1 MNGTEAYWIYI
12 TAGVGIVAALLGSL
26 LTQGFARSREER
38 REEKALRNLVDGIGK
53 EYRLNLFEALGEMQA
68 LVIGRDGD
76 LLSDIDRATHLDP
89 GRLSLVPVEPILHRS
104 AMTNLADLDHATM
117 AIIGYGYRELER
129 QKQGIR
135 EAVEE
140 RRLVYGQVQ
149 DLVHEVV
156 KGLASLYLWNNYY
169 GRTPADVGSVRK
181 RDLLA
186 FARRQGL
193 DRFSFP
199 GMHLFDL
206 LTQYLRGFGLKVT
219 PVPLTMTAAEYYS
232 KPGGAIDRHQR
243 MDERK
248 RRREELEARLQAG
261 ENVGL
266 IDRLRFGLPLRDKRT
281 AEHPEPAEPMR
292 QHG

>member
-1 MNGTEAYWIYI
+1 MDGIEGYWIYI
-12 TAGVGIVAALLGSL
+12 TAGVGVVAALLGSL

-68 LVIGRDGD
+68 LVIGRDGE
-76 LLSDIDRATHLDP
+76 LLQDINRPTHLEP

-104 AMTNLADLDHATM
+104 AMSNLADLDHAAM
-117 AIIGYGYRELER
+117 SVIAYGYRELER

-135 EAVEE
+135 EAVMD

-149 DLVHEVV
+149 DLVHEVI
-156 KGLASLYLWNNYY
+156 KGLASLYLWTHFY

-181 RDLLA
+181 RELLA

-193 DRFSFP
+193 DRFAFP

-206 LTQYLRGFGLKVT
+206 LTPYLRGFGLKGT
-219 PVPLTMTAAEYYS
+219 PVPLTMTAAGYYS
-232 KPGGAIDRHQR
+232 KPGGAIDRHER
-243 MDERK
+243 MDDRK
-248 RRREELEARLQAG
+248 RRREAVEARIEAG
-261 ENVGL
+261 EDVGFL
-266 IDRLRFGLPLRDKRT
+266 ERLRAGLPLRRERRT
-281 AEHPEPAEPMR
+281 DGTDTMGPA
-292 QHG
+292 GAGG

>member
-1 MNGTEAYWIYI
+1 MDGIEVYWIYI

-68 LVIGRDGD
+68 LVIGRDGE
-76 LLSDIDRATHLDP
+76 LLHDIDRSTLLEP

-104 AMTNLADLDHATM
+104 AMSNLADLDHATM
-117 AIIGYGYRELER
+117 SIIGYGYRELER

-135 EAVEE
+135 DAVAD

-149 DLVHEVV
+149 DLVHEVI
-156 KGLASLYLWNNYY
+156 KGLASLYLWTHYY

-181 RDLLA
+181 RELLA

-232 KPGGAIDRHQR
+232 RPGGAIDRHQR

-248 RRREELEARLQAG
+248 SRREAVEARIEAG
-261 ENVGL
+261 EDVGF
-266 IDRLRFGLPLRDKRT
+266 IERLRAGLALRRQKRDDGPDT
-281 AEHPEPAEPMR
+281 MGPA
-292 QHG
+292 GAGG